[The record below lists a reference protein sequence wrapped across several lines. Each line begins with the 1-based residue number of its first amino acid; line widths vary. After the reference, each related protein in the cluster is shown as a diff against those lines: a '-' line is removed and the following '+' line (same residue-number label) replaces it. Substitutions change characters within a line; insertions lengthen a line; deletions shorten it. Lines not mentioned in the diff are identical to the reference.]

1 MPTALIVSRQN
12 PEPDLGQTVLWRGD
26 VERVWVNEP
35 SRALPVAAELTPSL
49 VVVDGADSTEA
60 SYLTRSLRFHDATRS
75 TAVAVLDRSLTFEA
89 EVALLAAGA
98 TIVLPVPVDPLL
110 WDRRL
115 EELVNVPPR
124 REARIPVRFAAWSRR
139 GPNHEEVEGVCLNI
153 SLRGM
158 LLETKVA
165 PPLGTKLDIDFRL
178 PGDRSPVRVVGQ
190 VVRHAGVVDGRHRS
204 GIAFVILRG
213 GSRSRIGSFVDFAYR
228 TRRAP
233 EPGEK
238 AVRDLAEDA
247 EWEAELRTSEA
258 RKSAILDSA
267 LDCVVTVDHEGRIVE
282 FNSAAERAFGRPR
295 TEVFGRRFVEILV
308 PGPLRDQTRR
318 QLRKVSATAEHGV
331 PAGRFEAEA
340 LRADGSVFPVE
351 VSVSPA
357 FVGDRLLLTGIVRD
371 ITEARR
377 LEGRRQEAE
386 ERLREAQKMATLGAI
401 VGAVAHEVRN
411 PLFALAGTVDLIE
424 LAHGDRPELRVHL
437 ERLREQIDRV
447 SALMRDL
454 LEYGRPA
461 AIEPTPTPLVS
472 LIGRAVDWCS
482 ALARRR
488 DVALRVS
495 LPEPL
500 PPILTA
506 GDRLAQAFH
515 NLLDNAIRHSPDHG
529 VVSITAAPSQ
539 RAGLPRVEV
548 VVSDSGT
555 GMSQEELAHAF
566 EPFFSHRRGGTGLG
580 LPIAMRIVEE
590 HAGTIALSNAAGGGT
605 MVTVSLPAVSHP
617 A

>member
-1 MPTALIVSRQN
+1 VPTALIVSRQD

-26 VERVWVNEP
+26 VERVWVKEP
-35 SRALPVAAELTPSL
+35 SQALPVAAELTPSL

-60 SYLTRSLRFHDATRS
+60 SYLTRSIRFHEATRS

-89 EVALLAAGA
+89 EAALLSAGA
-98 TIVLPVPVDPLL
+98 TVVLPVPVDPLL

-124 REARIPVRFAAWSRR
+124 REARIPVRFAAWSRQ
-139 GPNHEEVEGVCLNI
+139 GPNHEEIEGVCLNL

-178 PGDRSPVRVVGQ
+178 PGDRNPVRVVGQ
-190 VVRHAGVVDGRHRS
+190 VVRHAGMVDGRYRS

-213 GSRSRIGSFVDFAYR
+213 GSRSRIGTFVDFAHR
-228 TRRAP
+228 TRKAP
-233 EPGEK
+233 EPRAASARG
-238 AVRDLAEDA
+238 LPEDA

-267 LDCVVTVDHEGRIVE
+267 LDGVVTVDHEGRIVE
-282 FNSAAERAFGRPR
+282 FNSAAERAFGHPR
-295 TEVFGRRFVEILV
+295 GEIFGRRFVEALV
-308 PGPLRDQTRR
+308 PAPLRDEARR
-318 QLRKVSATAEHGV
+318 QLRGVSASADHGL

-357 FVGDRLLLTGIVRD
+357 FVGERLLLTGIVRD
-371 ITEARR
+371 ITEERR
-377 LEGRRQEAE
+377 LERRRQEAE

-424 LAHGDRPELRVHL
+424 AAHRDRPELRVHL
-437 ERLREQIDRV
+437 QRLREQIDRV
-447 SALMRDL
+447 SSLMRDL

-461 AIEPTPTPLVS
+461 TLEPTATPLAP
-472 LIGRAVDWCS
+472 LIQRAVVWCS

-488 DVALRVS
+488 DVALQVS

-500 PPILTA
+500 PEVPTA
-506 GDRLAQAFH
+506 GDRLPQAFH
-515 NLLDNAIRHSPDHG
+515 NLLDNAVRHSPEHG
-529 VVSITAAPSQ
+529 VVIVAAAPSQ
-539 RAGLPRVEV
+539 RAGRSCVEV
-548 VVSDSGT
+548 VVRDSGP
-555 GMSQEELAHAF
+555 GMSEDELAHAF

-590 HAGTIALSNAAGGGT
+590 HKGAIAVSNAEGGGAV
-605 MVTVSLPAVSHP
+605 VTVSLPVDDSA
-617 A
+617 

>member
-1 MPTALIVSRQN
+1 VPTALIVSRQN

-26 VERVWVNEP
+26 VERVWVKEP
-35 SRALPVAAELTPSL
+35 STALEAAAKLTPSL

-60 SYLTRSLRFHDATRS
+60 SYLTRSLRFHEATRS

-89 EVALLAAGA
+89 EAVLLAAGA
-98 TIVLPVPVDPLL
+98 TVVLPVPVDPLL

-124 REARIPVRFAAWSRR
+124 REARIPVRFAAWSRQ
-139 GPNHEEVEGVCLNI
+139 GPNHEEIEGVCLNI

-190 VVRHAGVVDGRHRS
+190 VVRHAGVVDNRHRS

-213 GSRSRIGSFVDFAYR
+213 GSRSRISAFVDFAHR
-228 TRRAP
+228 TRPAAV
-233 EPGEK
+233 PGPTPARE
-238 AVRDLAEDA
+238 LFEDA

-282 FNSAAERAFGRPR
+282 FNAAAERAFGHSRSA
-295 TEVFGRRFVEILV
+295 VFGRRFVETLV
-308 PGPLRDQTRR
+308 PGPSRDEARRRLRG
-318 QLRKVSATAEHGV
+318 LSASAERGL

-357 FVGDRLLLTGIVRD
+357 FVRKRLLLTGFVRD
-371 ITEARR
+371 VTEERR
-377 LEGRRQEAE
+377 RDSQRQEAE

-424 LAHGDRPELRVHL
+424 AAHRDRPDLRVHL
-437 ERLREQIDRV
+437 QRLREQIDRV

-454 LEYGRPA
+454 LDYGRPA
-461 AIEPTPTPLVS
+461 ALEPTATPLPP
-472 LIGRAVDWCS
+472 LIQRAVDWCR
-482 ALARRR
+482 ALARRHH
-488 DVALRVS
+488 VVLQVS
-495 LPEPL
+495 LSEPL
-500 PPILTA
+500 PEVLTA
-506 GDRLAQAFH
+506 GDRLPQAFH
-515 NLLDNAIRHSPDHG
+515 NLLDNAIRHSPKHG
-529 VVSITAAPSQ
+529 TVTIAAAPS
-539 RAGLPRVEV
+539 RPAGRRRVEV
-548 VVSDSGT
+548 VVRDSGP
-555 GMSQEELAHAF
+555 GMSDDELAHAF
-566 EPFFSHRRGGTGLG
+566 EPFFSHRHGGTGLG
-580 LPIAMRIVEE
+580 LPIALRIVEE
-590 HAGTIALSNAAGGGT
+590 HAGIIALSNAAGGGT
-605 MVTVSLPAVSHP
+605 AVTMSLPAADDP